1 MIECCRG
8 TYQTEEE
15 AAVTAGSDDAH
26 DGGEHSDA
34 TRRHHD
40 VERDVEELR
49 VERLLIIAQV
59 RVHQD
64 VDTNAKQGAA
74 DQLQLDDRY
83 KYSGHRRIHGED
95 KGAQESSLISIHF
108 YTCLSFCSPRGWEE
122 YLSGRDPP
130 GQRPLWT
137 ETPLDRDPRDRD
149 PLGQRPPWTETPP
162 WTEPPPYGNELAV
175 RILLECILV
184 FPFYFLILVQFSEKN

>member
-1 MIECCRG
+1 MTKHCHG

-15 AAVTAGSDDAH
+15 AAVTAGADDAH

-49 VERLLIIAQV
+49 VERLLIITQV

-74 DQLQLDDRY
+74 DQLQLDDRN
-83 KYSGHRRIHGED
+83 KYSGHSGRQGIVPYLRP
-95 KGAQESSLISIHF
+95 F
-108 YTCLSFCSPRGWEE
+108 FLSFWCSFQKKI
-122 YLSGRDPP
+122 D
-130 GQRPLWT
+130 
-137 ETPLDRDPRDRD
+137 
-149 PLGQRPPWTETPP
+149 
-162 WTEPPPYGNELAV
+162 
-175 RILLECILV
+175 
-184 FPFYFLILVQFSEKN
+184 